1 MSYRG
6 IYKPENPKKYLGDP
20 NNIVWRST
28 WERKMF
34 RYCDTNVKVLK
45 WASEEIVI
53 PYYNPAKRRAAR
65 YYPDVYME
73 YIDSGDTRKK
83 CLIEIKPFK
92 QTQPPKYKRRTKF
105 TLLAEAIY
113 SENTAKWAAA
123 REFCLD
129 QGWEFKVFT
138 EHDLG
143 V

>member
-1 MSYRG
+1 MSYKG

-20 NNIVWRST
+20 NKIVYRSL

-34 RYCDTNVKVLK
+34 RYCDTNAKVLK

-53 PYYNPAKRRAAR
+53 PYYNPPKKRMAK

-73 YIDSGDTRKK
+73 YMDSNDARKK
-83 CLIEIKPFK
+83 CLIEIKPLK
-92 QTQPPKYKRRTKF
+92 ETKPPTLKRRCRSWY
-105 TLLAEAIY
+105 LAEAMF
-113 SENTAKWAAA
+113 EQNQAKWKAA

-129 QGWEFKVFT
+129 QGWEFKIMT
-138 EHDLG
+138 EKDLG